1 MVGGRQSGQD
11 GAGRVRDG
19 GHSRQHGCP
28 QLTFWRSATMASGS
42 ARSRSGR
49 RPEPTRHLKPSLPSC
64 RIGRHRAA
72 PPRPRRGILARADDG
87 IACRSPDHDATTGP
101 GAPSTCSTRRPA
113 GRPGIS
119 VRRVKGS
126 RSTPGL
132 PASLRS
138 RSRDGARSIGS
149 SRQGPARSSTA
160 SERAPE
166 RGWRNPARSDRAAGY
181 WANARKK
188 GHLRRL
194 RSFHDVPGRRLGGSP
209 ALRDRCLGEGPR
221 TGRARREVS
230 LGLGP

>member
-1 MVGGRQSGQD
+1 MGVVHLGDGVVLTAGNSVTLAVTETRTWEHHEIAMVAVIVGVPEK
-11 GAGRVRDG
+11 A
-19 GHSRQHGCP
+19 
-28 QLTFWRSATMASGS
+28 MAQFL
-42 ARSRSGR
+42 AR
-49 RPEPTRHLKPSLPSC
+49 
-64 RIGRHRAA
+64 RAA
-72 PPRPRRGILARADDG
+72 SACAVLLFGVWFARRTAA
-87 IACRSPDHDATTGP
+87 
-101 GAPSTCSTRRPA
+101 GALM
-113 GRPGIS
+113 
-119 VRRVKGS
+119 RVG
-126 RSTPGL
+126 STPGG

-181 WANARKK
+181 WANAGKK
-188 GHLRRL
+188 GHVRRL

-209 ALRDRCLGEGPR
+209 ALRYRCLGEGPR